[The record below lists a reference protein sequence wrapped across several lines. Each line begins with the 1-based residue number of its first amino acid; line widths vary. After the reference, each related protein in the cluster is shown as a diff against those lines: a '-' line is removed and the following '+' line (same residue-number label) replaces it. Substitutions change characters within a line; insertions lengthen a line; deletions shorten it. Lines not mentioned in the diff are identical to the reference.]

1 LSTPSEGAPVS
12 AAIESPAFRTRNVA
26 TAFAGLVLVAGCF
39 ARFGLEPEA
48 FIGSFFAVVL
58 LVLSVIDLEHRIIPD
73 RIVLP
78 ATAVVLASQLV
89 FFPGQGLEWV
99 LASIGAALFFL
110 LPILVYPQG
119 MGMGDVK
126 LALLMGAALGKV
138 VSVAL
143 IIGMVSAVVPGL
155 YLLARHGRSARKMGV
170 PFAPFLALG
179 SVIALFAGEWLLE
192 AYLGVLRS

>member
-48 FIGSFFAVVL
+48 FIGSFFAAVL
-58 LVLSVIDLEHRIIPD
+58 LVLSAIDLEHRIIPD

-89 FFPGQGLEWV
+89 FFPGRGLEWV

-126 LALLMGAALGKV
+126 LALLLGAGLGAAV
-138 VSVAL
+138 VSALVVAL
-143 IIGMVSAVVPGL
+143 LAVFLVACAI
-155 YLLARHGRSARKMGV
+155 LLRGGRDARRRTI
-170 PFAPFLALG
+170 PFGPFLAFGGL
-179 SVIALFAGEWLLE
+179 VALFFA
-192 AYLGVLRS
+192 

>member
-1 LSTPSEGAPVS
+1 LSTPSEGAPVN

-48 FIGSFFAVVL
+48 FIGSFFAIVL
-58 LVLSVIDLEHRIIPD
+58 LVLSVIDLERRIIPD

-78 ATAVVLASQLV
+78 ATAVVLASQLA

-119 MGMGDVK
+119 MGLGDV
-126 LALLMGAALGKV
+126 
-138 VSVAL
+138 S
-143 IIGMVSAVVPGL
+143 S
-155 YLLARHGRSARKMGV
+155 RCSSARASG
-170 PFAPFLALG
+170 PRSCLRWSSPCWPSSSSPAP
-179 SVIALFAGEWLLE
+179 SSSAGDEKRGGE
-192 AYLGVLRS
+192 QSPSDRS